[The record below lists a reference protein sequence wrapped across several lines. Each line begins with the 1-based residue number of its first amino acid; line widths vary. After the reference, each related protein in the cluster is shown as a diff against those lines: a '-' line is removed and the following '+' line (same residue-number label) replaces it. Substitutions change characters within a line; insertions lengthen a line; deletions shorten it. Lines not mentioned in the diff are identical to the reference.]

1 MIDLARAEEARRPRG
16 IEYLVQDV
24 RELSVGS
31 DFDLAVAAYLLNY
44 ARDEPELRRMC
55 EGVVRC
61 LRPDGR
67 FVTVNTN
74 PWLDFRAAPS
84 YRPYGF
90 EASVPGE
97 VREGSPLLWTF
108 HLDDGPITIENY
120 LLSGET
126 YERALRAAGFG
137 QVRWHRPRVSP
148 GGASSRPEGFWAPL
162 LDWPPIIAIECWLD

>member
-24 RELSVGS
+24 RELSVGAE
-31 DFDLAVAAYLLNY
+31 FDLAVAAYLLNY
-44 ARDEPELRRMC
+44 ARDEHELRRMC
-55 EGVVRC
+55 EGVARC
-61 LRPDGR
+61 LRPGGR

-97 VREGSPLLWTF
+97 AREGAPILWTF

-126 YERALRAAGFG
+126 HERALQSAGFG
-137 QVRWHRPRVSP
+137 QVRWHLPRVSP
-148 GGASSRPEGFWAPL
+148 VGAASYPEGFWTTL
-162 LDWPPIIAIECWLD
+162 LDWPSIIAIECSLD